1 MFNFKEISEALIQ
14 AGGGLMVK
22 DKEEL
27 YIKLDNLLSN
37 KQLSSDMGEKAF
49 KVIVVNSGATART
62 IDAIHRLII
71 AQ

>member
-1 MFNFKEISEALIQ
+1 MFNFKEISEALIE

-27 YIKLDNLLSN
+27 YAKLYNLLSD
-37 KQLSSDMGEKAF
+37 KELSLVMGEKAF
-49 KVIVVNSGATART
+49 KVIAANSGATLRT
-62 IDAIHRLII
+62 IDAFHRLII